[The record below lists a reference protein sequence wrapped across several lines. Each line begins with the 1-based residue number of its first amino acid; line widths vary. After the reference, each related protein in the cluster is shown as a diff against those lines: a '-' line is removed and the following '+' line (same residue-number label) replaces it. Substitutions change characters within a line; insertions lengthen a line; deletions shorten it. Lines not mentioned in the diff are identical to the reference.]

1 MTWCDSGIFW
11 DLPLDWPARLG
22 SEMGRAGPVGHTFQ
36 GVSVGRVP
44 ELPFSARPGV
54 RLADLHQA

>member
-36 GVSVGRVP
+36 GVSVGRSLSFLSVLGR
-44 ELPFSARPGV
+44 E
-54 RLADLHQA
+54 